1 MDFPCAPVRIP
12 GQNLPA
18 DQESEPRCRGARP
31 SVPIPSQTTLTD
43 REYEPRRGG
52 SMLLVPIPGQNTPAD
67 QESEPSAM
75 AHLPPVRIPAPKALT
90 DQESEP
96 RGGGSMLLVRIL
108 GQNTLTDQKSEPRRR
123 CEAGTAQQRRG
134 SHSHRHGTG
143 APTNNP
149 QNKKPAERRV
159 ERSGSSG
166 RTRTYNSAVNSRVLY
181 H

>member
-1 MDFPCAPVRIP
+1 MDLQQVFHTVDFPCAPVRIP

-52 SMLLVPIPGQNTPAD
+52 SMLLVPIPGQNTPA
-67 QESEPSAM
+67 
-75 AHLPPVRIPAPKALT
+75 